1 MYEIQYRV
9 VGKKDWVRSAFSD
22 YLQQRNYPQ
31 SVTRAQWRA
40 ELKFAKFGA
49 EAHGM
54 KYRLVEKTNFI
65 PQKAA
70 KALLAAC
77 QEFVRKCECGEARS
91 VRSYAQ
97 MKDAISLA
105 KGGK

>member
-1 MYEIQYRV
+1 MYEIQYRFV
-9 VGKKDWVRSAFSD
+9 DKKDWERSAFSD
-22 YLQQRNYPQ
+22 NFKTPL
-31 SVTRAQWRA
+31 VTRAQWRA
-40 ELKFAKFGA
+40 ELKRAKVDA
-49 EAHGM
+49 EVCGLE
-54 KYRLVEKTNFI
+54 YRLVEKTNFI

-70 KALLAAC
+70 KALMAAC

-97 MKDAISLA
+97 MEYAISLA